1 MIIFDDGFRTR
12 LLELFTWR
20 RDVRRFRGRQAGNA
34 DETNGILKTARES
47 GSVALSLVG
56 VRFAE
61 DSTLEGGVRCE
72 LVSAA
77 GPTPPIKGSFIAG
90 LMNS

>member
-1 MIIFDDGFRTR
+1 MIIFDDGFRTH

-61 DSTLEGGVRCE
+61 DSTLEGDGFE
-72 LVSAA
+72 LVW
-77 GPTPPIKGSFIAG
+77 GFPVK
-90 LMNS
+90 